1 MAICALEVNAGV
13 PPDNFGV
20 GETLTLEEGQVIPFM
35 TPNTKLSRNIFLQ
48 LHTSA
53 ESFVFPVGCLAPL
66 LLTLAVAKMFAG
78 ATCGGQTAS
87 VTGLDCLAVVAG
99 NKK

>member
-1 MAICALEVNAGV
+1 
-13 PPDNFGV
+13 
-20 GETLTLEEGQVIPFM
+20 
-35 TPNTKLSRNIFLQ
+35 
-48 LHTSA
+48 
-53 ESFVFPVGCLAPL
+53 VGCLAPL